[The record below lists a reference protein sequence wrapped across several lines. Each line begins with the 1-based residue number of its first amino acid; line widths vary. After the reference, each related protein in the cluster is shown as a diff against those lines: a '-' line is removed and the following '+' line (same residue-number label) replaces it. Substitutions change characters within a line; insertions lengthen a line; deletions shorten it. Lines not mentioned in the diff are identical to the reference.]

1 MSNKFK
7 RSEIISLLFTY
18 NAPPPFFWRINESV
32 ITKKAAASVLFRK
45 RRLFLFISELFYQ
58 KSTSVS

>member
-18 NAPPPFFWRINESV
+18 NAPPLFWRINESV